1 MSERKKTIYCFAPNY
16 GWDNQQLVKNCGALP
31 LVFHKKY
38 GFDAVMVGGKCDE
51 YSNLEKYLHGVRME
65 FYKDFSIKSKL
76 DYIKEN
82 AHKMDYVVLHGYAAE
97 YVDMMFSY
105 KKINP
110 SGKIYMET
118 DANCQSQD
126 RLPWDDYG
134 YKWLLQNCDV
144 IGASCHKIHKLLSR
158 KWSNKVEY
166 IPNGYYNFMNLDM
179 KVDFSKKENII
190 LTVGRI
196 GTEQKNN
203 ELLIN
208 SFARIHQSFPN
219 WRVVLAGLVRP
230 EFKNF
235 LNDIYM
241 KYPDINLQIE
251 VKGLISNKQTL
262 IELYKKSKIFAL
274 TSTFE
279 GGTPNVIAEALHC
292 GCAII
297 TTDIDGALD
306 AVDNNKC
313 GNIIERDDVDRLS
326 NVLSYYCNNND
337 LLYQYGKHS
346 IEYAYKNMDF
356 EKIMDRLYYLL
367 NL

>member
-51 YSNLEKYLHGVRME
+51 YSNLEKYLHSVRME

-97 YVDMMFSY
+97 YIDMMFLY

-110 SGKIYMET
+110 NGKIYMET

-203 ELLIN
+203 EMLIN
-208 SFARIHQSFPN
+208 AFAKIYQNFPDWKIVLVGSVTNSFKSF
-219 WRVVLAGLVRP
+219 LD
-230 EFKNF
+230 E
-235 LNDIYM
+235 IYS
-241 KYPDINLQIE
+241 KYSMIDRQII
-251 VKGLISNKQTL
+251 VTGLISEKKEL
-262 IELYKKSKIFAL
+262 IEIYKRSKIFVL
-274 TSTFE
+274 TSVFE
-279 GGTPNVIAEALHC
+279 GAPNVAAEALFC
-292 GCAII
+292 GCAMI
-297 TTDIDGALD
+297 TTKIDSDIDI
-306 AVDNNKC
+306 VDNGKC
-313 GNIIERDDVDRLS
+313 GDV
-326 NVLSYYCNNND
+326 VEQND
-337 LLYQYGKHS
+337 VAGLAELLMRFCKNHELLNQYGKHS
-346 IEYAYKNMDF
+346 IKYANKSMNF

-367 NL
+367 CTL